1 MHFSSFLLQFVLPFL
16 ALTIPTPAENQASN
30 QEVIHSRNFT
40 IRSRGVAPASGFDNL
55 FVEPYHISPTFNYAT
70 LWPITARTPGIVGFL
85 NGTTRQ
91 LKYGQ
96 GNLLFSGGGGVYG
109 FIIDSVNATYNPVE
123 INAFTGT
130 SGIYVNNGVIKYNNP
145 QSGGFYACNTTLLYG
160 DAVQLFWKPKT
171 TTAPKG
177 CADVELVAE
186 YI

>member
-1 MHFSSFLLQFVLPFL
+1 MHLSGILLQFTLPLL
-16 ALTIPTPAENQASN
+16 ALAVPTPTENQASDQAIN
-30 QEVIHSRNFT
+30 RSRNLT
-40 IRSRGVAPASGFDNL
+40 IRSRGIAPSSGFDNL
-55 FVEPYHISPTFNYAT
+55 FLEPYHIYPTFNYAT

-85 NGTTRQ
+85 NGTTRE

-96 GNLLFSGGGGVYG
+96 GNLLFLGGGGVYG
-109 FIIDSVNATYNPVE
+109 FIIDNVNATYNPVE
-123 INAFTGT
+123 INAGTGT
-130 SGIYVNNGVIKYNNP
+130 NGIYVNQGVIKYNNP

-171 TTAPKG
+171 ITVPKG